1 MSKLYRIQ
9 RVSYIW
15 VFYKVLYKV
24 SQMVFYKVCIGY
36 RKGIINFRRYSI
48 GTVNMYSCMCV
59 CVICECTLP
68 NQ

>member
-1 MSKLYRIQ
+1 MSKLYGYRGYRI
-9 RVSYIW
+9 YG
-15 VFYKVLYKV
+15 VFHKVLYKV

-36 RKGIINFRRYSI
+36 RKGIMYFRRYST
-48 GTVNMYSCMCV
+48 GTINMYLCMCV